1 MHLTCVE
8 KDKLDEALA
17 KAKAGGCQNI
27 LALRGDPPLGSS
39 TWEPVPTGFATAAE
53 LVRYIRQQYG
63 DYFCISVA
71 GFPAGHPETSADT
84 GGEAQELAWL
94 KEKVDAGA
102 DFIFTQMFY
111 DVDLFVGWVRKV
123 RAAGITVPIVP
134 GIMPI
139 QSYATFS
146 KWVARENILV
156 PDHFYAALEPVKDD
170 DSLVRAVGTQLVG
183 AMCKAILAADVG
195 ITGLHIYTLNLAVG
209 ARMLLEEVG
218 LVAKAEQV
226 NPLPWTPSLTPARR
240 NESIRPIV
248 GPPSS
253 PALSVLLT
261 LCLRL
266 SLTILTFPPRQFW
279 ANRQHSYLSRSKCRP
294 CLCLLPLS
302 ALSDTLPPLPFLTT
316 TTTFPFPSRELGRVP
331 QRPLGRL
338 AFARVRRV
346 PRLPAPADQRQGCR
360 ALGPTGDDRRRLRPV
375 PALLSERAGA

>member
-1 MHLTCVE
+1 MVRRLRALDLAQVFGPSISPSPLPPDLPARALRNAGGRSSDLTTSLVEVCQRDLGVDTVMHLTCVE
-8 KDKLDEALA
+8 KDKLDDALA

-39 TWEPVPTGFATAAE
+39 TWEPVPTGFSTAAE
-53 LVRYIRQQYG
+53 LVRYIRAEYG

-94 KEKVDAGA
+94 KEKVEAGA

-139 QSYATFS
+139 QAYATFS
-146 KWVARENILV
+146 KWVARENIIV
-156 PDHFYAALEPVKDD
+156 PEHFYAALEPVKDD
-170 DSLVRAVGTQLVG
+170 DSLVRSVGTKLVG
-183 AMCKAILAADVG
+183 DMCKAILAADVG

-248 GPPSS
+248 RPSSLSLFLASPGCSLADMRRPLLSSRAVLGQPAALVPLAQSVPPFPPSHF
-253 PALSVLLT
+253 T
-261 LCLRL
+261 
-266 SLTILTFPPRQFW
+266 
-279 ANRQHSYLSRSKCRP
+279 
-294 CLCLLPLS
+294 
-302 ALSDTLPPLPFLTT
+302 
-316 TTTFPFPSRELGRVP
+316 PFPSTV
-331 QRPLGRL
+331 
-338 AFARVRRV
+338 
-346 PRLPAPADQRQGCR
+346 
-360 ALGPTGDDRRRLRPV
+360 
-375 PALLSERAGA
+375 